1 MSVKNVLEPAFDF
14 IEGQREQGNVLVH
27 CAAGVSRSC
36 TLLISYMMKKYKYPY
51 KKCLEL
57 VKAARPV
64 ANPNQG
70 FVVQLKAYQKSLNII
85 WYGIGE
91 GSITFLHFSSSFCMT
106 MISWVGVRVI
116 IHSLLLFMTDLGH
129 ISTYDAFNIF
139 PFFKDRRDSS
149 QGFPSCFQDLGS
161 SVFILWVF

>member
-85 WYGIGE
+85 
-91 GSITFLHFSSSFCMT
+91 
-106 MISWVGVRVI
+106 
-116 IHSLLLFMTDLGH
+116 
-129 ISTYDAFNIF
+129 
-139 PFFKDRRDSS
+139 
-149 QGFPSCFQDLGS
+149 
-161 SVFILWVF
+161 